1 MAVPDVAAV
10 LDLTDR
16 GRAGIPC
23 GNPAVRCITA
33 PARRYD
39 DAMATDPSALR
50 ALAHDLGVST
60 RYWGW
65 DGTEKDVADSTL
77 HAILAAL
84 GSPLASDEDIAAVRA
99 RRERAPWERTLPPVT
114 VMREDRASSVPVHV
128 DHGTPVSV
136 HVLLE
141 EGGRVDLVQGEDHT
155 PAHDLDGTLR
165 GRARFLLPEG
175 LPLGW
180 HRLVAE
186 TAAGPAEADLVVT
199 PARLTVHEQYAAR
212 RAFGVQAQ
220 LYSVRSE
227 RSWGIGDLADM
238 RDLAAITG
246 ARHGADFLL
255 VNPLHA
261 SYPTPP
267 VEPSPYL
274 PVTRRFTAPLYL
286 RVEEVPEHRSLTEV
300 ARQKVELLRGTVAD
314 RNTRGDRLERDAV
327 LSAKLEALEEL
338 FAVPL
343 TAGRAALLD
352 AYRAREGQGLED
364 FALWSAIA
372 ESVRGTPG
380 ETVLQHLDEAVLEQA
395 RTELAERIEF
405 HVRVQWWLDEQMAAA
420 QAASREAGM
429 RIGIMHDLAVGVE
442 QVGADSWALQDVLAR
457 GATVG
462 APADQYNQQGQ
473 NWSQPP
479 WHPERLREA
488 SYRPWRDMLRTLM
501 RHAGALR
508 IDHVL
513 GLFRLWW
520 IPEGHRAADG
530 AYVSYDHEAMIGI
543 LALEAQ
549 RSGTLV
555 VGEDLG
561 TFEPWVRDYL
571 VDRGIMGTS
580 ILWFEYDGEGKPLRA
595 EDYRTL
601 CMASVNTHDLPPT
614 AGYLAG
620 DHVTLRHELGLLE
633 RPLEEELATDAAGRE
648 EVLDVL
654 RAEGL
659 LAPGPA
665 GDVEETVIAL
675 HRHLARTPSMLLG
688 VSLVDCVGERRIQ
701 NQPGTDEE
709 YPNWRIP
716 LADPAGRP
724 VGLDEIATDPRTARL
739 LAAVREG
746 IGGR

>member
-1 MAVPDVAAV
+1 MSPDS
-10 LDLTDR
+10 
-16 GRAGIPC
+16 
-23 GNPAVRCITA
+23 
-33 PARRYD
+33 
-39 DAMATDPSALR
+39 SALR
-50 ALAHDLGVST
+50 DLARDLGVST
-60 RYWGW
+60 QYWGW
-65 DGTEKDVADSTL
+65 DGTLKNVADDTL
-77 HAILAAL
+77 HAILTAL
-84 GSPLASDEDIAAVRA
+84 GAPVASDEDIAAVR
-99 RRERAPWERTLPPVT
+99 REQERAPWARTLPPVT
-114 VMREDRASSVPVHV
+114 VLREDAATTVPVHV
-128 DHGTPVSV
+128 DHGTAVRAQL
-136 HVLLE
+136 LLE
-141 EGGRVDLVQGEDHT
+141 DGGRRELAQAEDHT
-155 PAHDLDGTLR
+155 APFDLDGTLR
-165 GRARFLLPEG
+165 GRARFHLPAG

-186 TAAGPAEADLVVT
+186 TAQGPCEADVVVT
-199 PARLTVHEQYAAR
+199 PARVRVHQEYAAK
-212 RAFGVQAQ
+212 RAFGLQAQ
-220 LYSVRSE
+220 LYSVRSQ

-238 RDLAAITG
+238 RDLAAISG

-274 PVTRRFTAPLYL
+274 PVTRRFTSALYL
-286 RVEEVPEHRSLTEV
+286 RIEDVPEYRELTDFS
-300 ARQKVELLRGTVAD
+300 RQRVGLLRGQVSGWND
-314 RNTRGDRLERDAV
+314 RVDRLERDEV
-327 LSAKLEALEEL
+327 LAAKLQALEEL

-343 TAGRAALLD
+343 SAGRRALLD

-372 ESVRGTPG
+372 ESVRGTA
-380 ETVLQHLDEAVLEQA
+380 DEACLQDLDHTTLEQA
-395 RTELAERIEF
+395 RRELSERIDF
-405 HVRVQWWLDEQMAAA
+405 HIWTQWLLDEQLSAA
-420 QAASREAGM
+420 QTAARDAGM

-442 QVGADSWALQDVLAR
+442 QIGADSWRLRHVLAA
-457 GATVG
+457 GAAVG

-473 NWSQPP
+473 NWHQPP
-479 WHPERLREA
+479 WHPQHLREA
-488 SYRPWRDMLRTLM
+488 GYRPWRDMLRTLM

-520 IPEGHRAADG
+520 IPEGHEAADG

-543 LALEAQ
+543 LVLEAQ

-571 VDRGIMGTS
+571 VDRGILGTS
-580 ILWFEYDGEGKPLRA
+580 ILWFEHDEKGDPLPA
-595 EDYRTL
+595 EDYRSL

-620 DHVTLRHELGLLE
+620 DHVALRHELGLLE
-633 RPLEEELATDAAGRE
+633 RDLAEELVADAAGRE
-648 EVLDVL
+648 QVLDVL
-654 RAEGL
+654 RRDGL
-659 LAPGPA
+659 LAA
-665 GDVEETVIAL
+665 GGAGGSDIEQTVLAL
-675 HRHLARTPSMLLG
+675 HRYLARTPSMLLG

-716 LADPAGRP
+716 LADAAGAP
-724 VGLDEIATDPRTARL
+724 VSIDDIATDERTARL

-746 IGGR
+746 LGRG

>member
-1 MAVPDVAAV
+1 MAPDS
-10 LDLTDR
+10 
-16 GRAGIPC
+16 
-23 GNPAVRCITA
+23 
-33 PARRYD
+33 
-39 DAMATDPSALR
+39 SALR
-50 ALAHDLGVST
+50 DLAHDLGVST

-65 DGTEKDVADSTL
+65 DGAEKDVADTTL

-84 GSPLASDEDIAAVRA
+84 GTPVAADEDIAAARA

-114 VMREDRASSVPVHV
+114 VIREDRSASVPVHV
-128 DHGTPVSV
+128 DHGTPVTV

-141 EGGRVDLVQGEDHT
+141 EGGRVDLVQGEDNT
-155 PAHDLDGTLR
+155 PPFDLDGVLR
-165 GRARFLLPEG
+165 GRARFELPEG

-186 TAAGPAEADLVVT
+186 TGAGPAEADLVVT

-238 RDLAAITG
+238 RDLAAITA

-261 SYPTPP
+261 SSPTPP

-274 PVTRRFTAPLYL
+274 PVTRRFTAALYL
-286 RVEEVPEHRSLTEV
+286 RIEDVPEFRSLTDF
-300 ARQKVELLRGTVAD
+300 ARQKVDLLRGTVAE
-314 RNTRGDRLERDAV
+314 RNTRGDRLVRDEV
-327 LSAKLEALEEL
+327 LNAKLAALEEL

-343 TAGRAALLD
+343 TAGRQALLD

-372 ESVRGTPG
+372 GSVRGTPD
-380 ETVLQHLDEAVLEQA
+380 EVQLQHLDEDVLTRA
-395 RTELAERIEF
+395 RTELADRIEF

-420 QAASREAGM
+420 QAAAREAGM

-479 WHPERLREA
+479 WHPEHLREA

-520 IPEGHRAADG
+520 IPEGHEAADG

-561 TFEPWVRDYL
+561 TFEPWVREVL
-571 VDRGIMGTS
+571 VDRGILGTS
-580 ILWFEYDGEGKPLRA
+580 ILWFEYDAQGRPLRA

-633 RPLEEELATDAAGRE
+633 RPLAEELAADAAGRE

-659 LAPGPA
+659 LPPGPVE
-665 GDVEETVIAL
+665 DVEETVIAL

-716 LADPAGRP
+716 LADPEGRP
-724 VGLDEIATDPRTARL
+724 VGLDEIASDPRTARL

-746 IGGR
+746 IAGR

>member
-1 MAVPDVAAV
+1 MND
-10 LDLTDR
+10 
-16 GRAGIPC
+16 AGP
-23 GNPAVRCITA
+23 GP
-33 PARRYD
+33 RRYD
-39 DAMATDPSALR
+39 DAMASDSSALR
-50 ALAHDLGVST
+50 DLAHDLGVST

-65 DGTEKDVADSTL
+65 DGTLKDVSDDTL
-77 HAILAAL
+77 HAVLAAL
-84 GSPLASDEDIAAVRA
+84 GAAAGTEEEIAAVRA
-99 RRERAPWERTLPPVT
+99 RREREPWTRTLPLVT
-114 VMREDRASSVPVHV
+114 VMREDRASSVAVHV
-128 DHGTPVSV
+128 DHGTGVTAQ
-136 HVLLE
+136 VLLE
-141 EGGRVDLVQGEDHT
+141 DGGRVDLAQAEDHT
-155 PAHDLDGTLR
+155 PPYDLDGTLR
-165 GRARFLLPEG
+165 GRARFHLPQG
-175 LPLGW
+175 LALGW
-180 HRLVAE
+180 HRLIAE

-199 PARLTVHEQYAAR
+199 PARLTVHEQYASR

-227 RSWGIGDLADM
+227 RSWGIGDLADL

-286 RVEEVPEHRSLTEV
+286 RIEDVPEYRALPDF
-300 ARQKVELLRGTVAD
+300 ARQRVELLRGTVAE
-314 RNTRGDRLERDAV
+314 RNARGDRLVRDEV
-327 LSAKLEALEEL
+327 LAAKLEALEEL
-338 FAVPL
+338 FVVPL

-352 AYRAREGQGLED
+352 AYREREGKGLAD

-372 ESVRGTPG
+372 ESVRGTPD
-380 ETVLQHLDEAVLEQA
+380 ETLLKHLDEQVLERA
-395 RTELAERIEF
+395 RTELAGRIAF
-405 HVRVQWWLDEQMAAA
+405 HERVQWWLDEQMAAA
-420 QAASREAGM
+420 QAASRDAGM

-479 WHPERLREA
+479 WHPEHLREA

-520 IPEGHRAADG
+520 IPEGHEAADG

-561 TFEPWVRDYL
+561 TFEPWVREVL
-571 VDRGIMGTS
+571 VDRGILGTS
-580 ILWFEYDGEGKPLRA
+580 ILWFEYDGEGRPLRA

-633 RPLEEELATDAAGRE
+633 RPLEEELAADAAGRE
-648 EVLDVL
+648 QVLDVL
-654 RAEGL
+654 RGEGL
-659 LAPGPA
+659 LAAGPA
-665 GDVEETVIAL
+665 EDVEETVLAL
-675 HRHLARTPSMLLG
+675 HRHLARTPSMLLA

-716 LADPAGRP
+716 LADPTGRP
-724 VGLDEIATDPRTARL
+724 VGLDEIASDARTARL

-746 IGGR
+746 ISRR

>member
-1 MAVPDVAAV
+1 MAPDS
-10 LDLTDR
+10 
-16 GRAGIPC
+16 
-23 GNPAVRCITA
+23 
-33 PARRYD
+33 
-39 DAMATDPSALR
+39 SALR
-50 ALAHDLGVST
+50 DLAHDLGVST

-65 DGTEKDVADSTL
+65 DGAEKDVADTTL

-84 GSPLASDEDIAAVRA
+84 GTPVAADEDIAAARA

-114 VMREDRASSVPVHV
+114 VMREDRSASVPVHV
-128 DHGTPVSV
+128 DHGTPVTV

-141 EGGRVDLVQGEDHT
+141 EGGRVDLVQGEDNTT
-155 PAHDLDGTLR
+155 PFDLDGVLR
-165 GRARFLLPEG
+165 GRARFELPEG

-186 TAAGPAEADLVVT
+186 TGAGPAEADLVVT

-238 RDLAAITG
+238 RDLAAITA

-261 SYPTPP
+261 SSPTPP

-274 PVTRRFTAPLYL
+274 PVTRRFTAALYL
-286 RVEEVPEHRSLTEV
+286 RIEDVPEFRSLTDF
-300 ARQKVELLRGTVAD
+300 ARQKVDLLRGTVAE
-314 RNTRGDRLERDAV
+314 RNTRGDRLVRDEV
-327 LSAKLEALEEL
+327 LNAKLAALEEL

-343 TAGRAALLD
+343 TAGRQALLD

-372 ESVRGTPG
+372 GSVRGTPD
-380 ETVLQHLDEAVLEQA
+380 EVQLQHLDEDVLTRA
-395 RTELAERIEF
+395 RTELADRIEF

-420 QAASREAGM
+420 QAAAREAGM

-479 WHPERLREA
+479 WHPEHLREA

-520 IPEGHRAADG
+520 IPEGHEAADG

-561 TFEPWVRDYL
+561 TFEPWVREVL
-571 VDRGIMGTS
+571 VDRGILGTS
-580 ILWFEYDGEGKPLRA
+580 ILWFEYDAQGRPLRA

-633 RPLEEELATDAAGRE
+633 RPLAEELAADAAGRE

-659 LAPGPA
+659 LPPGPVE
-665 GDVEETVIAL
+665 DVEETVIAL

-716 LADPAGRP
+716 LADPEGRP
-724 VGLDEIATDPRTARL
+724 VGLDEIASDTRTARL

-746 IGGR
+746 IAGR

>member
-1 MAVPDVAAV
+1 
-10 LDLTDR
+10 
-16 GRAGIPC
+16 
-23 GNPAVRCITA
+23 
-33 PARRYD
+33 
-39 DAMATDPSALR
+39 
-50 ALAHDLGVST
+50 
-60 RYWGW
+60 
-65 DGTEKDVADSTL
+65 
-77 HAILAAL
+77 
-84 GSPLASDEDIAAVRA
+84 
-99 RRERAPWERTLPPVT
+99 
-114 VMREDRASSVPVHV
+114 
-128 DHGTPVSV
+128 
-136 HVLLE
+136 
-141 EGGRVDLVQGEDHT
+141 
-155 PAHDLDGTLR
+155 
-165 GRARFLLPEG
+165 
-175 LPLGW
+175 
-180 HRLVAE
+180 
-186 TAAGPAEADLVVT
+186 
-199 PARLTVHEQYAAR
+199 
-212 RAFGVQAQ
+212 VQAQ

-227 RSWGIGDLADM
+227 RSWGIGDLADL

-286 RVEEVPEHRSLTEV
+286 RIEDVPEYRALPDF
-300 ARQKVELLRGTVAD
+300 ARQRVELLRGTVAE
-314 RNTRGDRLERDAV
+314 RNARGDRLVRDEV
-327 LSAKLEALEEL
+327 LAAKLEALEEL
-338 FAVPL
+338 FVVPL

-352 AYRAREGQGLED
+352 AYREREGKGLAD

-372 ESVRGTPG
+372 ESVRGTPD
-380 ETVLQHLDEAVLEQA
+380 ETLLKHLDEQVLERA
-395 RTELAERIEF
+395 RTELAGRIAF
-405 HVRVQWWLDEQMAAA
+405 HERVQWWLDEQMAAA
-420 QAASREAGM
+420 QAASRDAGM

-479 WHPERLREA
+479 WHPEHLREA

-520 IPEGHRAADG
+520 IPEGHEAADG

-561 TFEPWVRDYL
+561 TFEPWVREVL
-571 VDRGIMGTS
+571 VDRGILGTS
-580 ILWFEYDGEGKPLRA
+580 ILWFEYDGEGRPLRA

-633 RPLEEELATDAAGRE
+633 RPLEEELAADAAGRE
-648 EVLDVL
+648 QVLDVL
-654 RAEGL
+654 RGEGL
-659 LAPGPA
+659 LAAGPA
-665 GDVEETVIAL
+665 EDVEETVLAL
-675 HRHLARTPSMLLG
+675 HRHLARTPSMLLA

-716 LADPAGRP
+716 LADPTGRP
-724 VGLDEIATDPRTARL
+724 VGLDEIASDARTARL

-746 IGGR
+746 ISRR

>member
-1 MAVPDVAAV
+1 M
-10 LDLTDR
+10 LRDL
-16 GRAGIPC
+16 
-23 GNPAVRCITA
+23 
-33 PARRYD
+33 AR
-39 DAMATDPSALR
+39 
-50 ALAHDLGVST
+50 DLGVST
-60 RYWGW
+60 QYWGW
-65 DGTEKDVADSTL
+65 DGSRKDVADTTL
-77 HAILAAL
+77 HAILEAL
-84 GSPLASDEDIAAVRA
+84 GAGIRSEEDVATVRA
-99 RRERAPWERTLPPVT
+99 AREREPWARTLPPVT
-114 VMREDRASSVPVHV
+114 VLREDRASTVPVHV
-128 DHGTPVSV
+128 DHGTSV
-136 HVLLE
+136 RLHLRLE
-141 EGGRVDLVQGEDHT
+141 DGGRWDLAQGEDHT
-155 PAHDLDGTLR
+155 PPFDLDGTLR
-165 GRARFLLPEG
+165 GRARFHLPAG

-186 TAAGPAEADLVVT
+186 TEQGVHEADLVVT
-199 PARLTVHEQYAAR
+199 PARLRVHEQYASH
-212 RAFGVQAQ
+212 RAFGLQAQ
-220 LYSVRSE
+220 LYSVRSQ
-227 RSWGIGDLADM
+227 RSWGIGDLGDL
-238 RDLAAITG
+238 RDLAAISA

-255 VNPLHA
+255 LNPLHA
-261 SYPTPP
+261 SYPTAP

-274 PVTRRFTAPLYL
+274 PVTRRFTSALYL
-286 RVEEVPEHRSLTEV
+286 RIEDVPEYRDLPGF
-300 ARQKVELLRGTVAD
+300 ARQRVDLLREGVQGW
-314 RNTRGDRLERDAV
+314 NTRADRLERDAV
-327 LSAKLEALEEL
+327 LSAKMEALEEI

-343 TAGRAALLD
+343 TPGRQALLD
-352 AYRAREGQGLED
+352 AYRRREGQGLED

-372 ESVRGTPG
+372 EHVHGTAE
-380 ETVLQHLDEAVLEQA
+380 ETVLEHLDEPLLARA
-395 RTELAERIEF
+395 RTELADRIEF
-405 HVRVQWWLDEQMAAA
+405 HVRVQWLLDEQMGAA
-420 QAASREAGM
+420 QSAAQDAGM

-442 QVGADSWALQDVLAR
+442 QIGADSWRLREVLAG
-457 GATVG
+457 GAAVG

-473 NWSQPP
+473 NWHQPP
-479 WHPERLREA
+479 WHPERLRDA
-488 SYRPWRDMLRTLM
+488 SYKPWRDMLRTLM

-709 YPNWRIP
+709 YPNWRTP

>member
-1 MAVPDVAAV
+1 MAPDS
-10 LDLTDR
+10 
-16 GRAGIPC
+16 
-23 GNPAVRCITA
+23 
-33 PARRYD
+33 
-39 DAMATDPSALR
+39 SALR
-50 ALAHDLGVST
+50 DLAHDLGVST

-65 DGTEKDVADSTL
+65 DGAEKDVADTTL

-84 GSPLASDEDIAAVRA
+84 GTPVAADEDIAAARA

-114 VMREDRASSVPVHV
+114 VMREDRSASVPVHV
-128 DHGTPVSV
+128 DHGTPVTV

-141 EGGRVDLVQGEDHT
+141 EGGRVDLVQGEDNT
-155 PAHDLDGTLR
+155 PPFDLDGVLR
-165 GRARFLLPEG
+165 GRARFELPEG

-186 TAAGPAEADLVVT
+186 TGAGPAEADLVVT

-238 RDLAAITG
+238 RDLAAITA

-261 SYPTPP
+261 SSPTPP

-274 PVTRRFTAPLYL
+274 PVTRRFTAALYL
-286 RVEEVPEHRSLTEV
+286 RIEDVPEFRSLTDF
-300 ARQKVELLRGTVAD
+300 ARQKVDLLRGTVAE
-314 RNTRGDRLERDAV
+314 RNTRGDRLVRDEV
-327 LSAKLEALEEL
+327 LNAKLAALEEL

-343 TAGRAALLD
+343 TAGRQALLD

-372 ESVRGTPG
+372 GSVRGTPD
-380 ETVLQHLDEAVLEQA
+380 EVQLQHLDEDVLTRA
-395 RTELAERIEF
+395 RTELADRIEF

-420 QAASREAGM
+420 QAAAREAGM

-479 WHPERLREA
+479 WHPEHLREA

-520 IPEGHRAADG
+520 IPEGHEAADG

-561 TFEPWVRDYL
+561 TFEPWAREVL
-571 VDRGIMGTS
+571 VDRGILGTS
-580 ILWFEYDGEGKPLRA
+580 HRWFEYDAQGRPLRA

-633 RPLEEELATDAAGRE
+633 RPLAEELAADAAGRE

-659 LAPGPA
+659 LPPGPVE
-665 GDVEETVIAL
+665 DVEETVIAL

-716 LADPAGRP
+716 LADPEGRP
-724 VGLDEIATDPRTARL
+724 VGLDEIASDPRTARL

-746 IGGR
+746 IAGR

>member
-1 MAVPDVAAV
+1 MASDS
-10 LDLTDR
+10 
-16 GRAGIPC
+16 
-23 GNPAVRCITA
+23 
-33 PARRYD
+33 
-39 DAMATDPSALR
+39 SALR
-50 ALAHDLGVST
+50 DLAHDLGVST

-77 HAILAAL
+77 QAILAAL
-84 GSPLASDEDIAAVRA
+84 GTPVTTDGDIAALRA
-99 RRERAPWERTLPPVT
+99 RREREPWERTLPPVT
-114 VMREDRASSVPVHV
+114 VMREDRSSSVPVHV
-128 DHGTPVSV
+128 DHGSPVTV
-136 HVLLE
+136 HLRLE

-155 PAHDLDGTLR
+155 PPFDLEGTLR

-186 TAAGPAEADLVVT
+186 TATGPAEADLVVT
-199 PARLTVHEQYAAR
+199 PARLTVHEQYASR

-274 PVTRRFTAPLYL
+274 PVTRRFTAALYL
-286 RVEEVPEHRSLTEV
+286 RIEDVPEFRALPEH
-300 ARQKVELLRGTVAD
+300 ARQRIALLRGTVSA
-314 RNTRGDRLERDAV
+314 RNTHGDRLVRDEV
-327 LSAKLEALEEL
+327 LTAKLEALEEL
-338 FAVPL
+338 FAMPL
-343 TAGRAALLD
+343 TAGRHALLD
-352 AYRAREGQGLED
+352 AYRAREGQGLAD
-364 FALWSAIA
+364 FALWSALA
-372 ESVRGTPG
+372 ESVRGTAD
-380 ETVLQHLDEAVLEQA
+380 EELLQHLDEATLERA
-395 RTELAERIEF
+395 RAELAERIEF

-420 QAASREAGM
+420 QAAAREAGM

-479 WHPERLREA
+479 WHPEHLREA

-520 IPEGHRAADG
+520 IPEGHEAADG

-561 TFEPWVRDYL
+561 TFEPWVREVL
-571 VDRGIMGTS
+571 VDRGILGTS
-580 ILWFEYDGEGKPLRA
+580 ILWFEHDAAGRPLRA

-633 RPLEEELATDAAGRE
+633 RPLAEELAEDAAGRD

-654 RAEGL
+654 RGEGL
-659 LAPGPA
+659 LPAGPA
-665 GDVEETVIAL
+665 EDVEQTVIAL

-716 LADPAGRP
+716 LADAEGRP
-724 VGLDEIATDPRTARL
+724 VGLDEIATDPRAARL

-746 IGGR
+746 ISRR

>member
-1 MAVPDVAAV
+1 MASDS
-10 LDLTDR
+10 
-16 GRAGIPC
+16 
-23 GNPAVRCITA
+23 
-33 PARRYD
+33 
-39 DAMATDPSALR
+39 SALR
-50 ALAHDLGVST
+50 DLAHDLGVST

-77 HAILAAL
+77 QAILAAL
-84 GSPLASDEDIAAVRA
+84 GTPVTTDGDIAALRA
-99 RRERAPWERTLPPVT
+99 RREREPWERTLPPVT
-114 VMREDRASSVPVHV
+114 VMREDRSSSVPVHV
-128 DHGTPVSV
+128 DHGSPVTV
-136 HVLLE
+136 HLRLE

-155 PAHDLDGTLR
+155 PPFDLEGTLR

-186 TAAGPAEADLVVT
+186 TATGPAEADLVVT
-199 PARLTVHEQYAAR
+199 PARLTVHEQYASR

-274 PVTRRFTAPLYL
+274 PVTRRFTAALYL
-286 RVEEVPEHRSLTEV
+286 RIEDVPEFRALPEH
-300 ARQKVELLRGTVAD
+300 ARQRIALLRGTVSG
-314 RNTRGDRLERDAV
+314 RNTHGDRLVRDEV
-327 LSAKLEALEEL
+327 LTAKLEALEEL
-338 FAVPL
+338 FAMPL

-352 AYRAREGQGLED
+352 AYRAREGQGLAD
-364 FALWSAIA
+364 FALWSALA
-372 ESVRGTPG
+372 ESVRGTAD
-380 ETVLQHLDEAVLEQA
+380 EELLQHLDEATLERA
-395 RTELAERIEF
+395 RAELAERIEF

-420 QAASREAGM
+420 QAAAREAGM

-479 WHPERLREA
+479 WHPEHLREA

-520 IPEGHRAADG
+520 IPEGHEAADG

-561 TFEPWVRDYL
+561 TFEPWVREVL
-571 VDRGIMGTS
+571 VDRGILGTS
-580 ILWFEYDGEGKPLRA
+580 ILWFEHDAAGRPLRA

-633 RPLEEELATDAAGRE
+633 RPLAEELAEDAAGRD

-654 RAEGL
+654 RGEGL
-659 LAPGPA
+659 LPAGPA
-665 GDVEETVIAL
+665 EDVEQTVIAL

-716 LADPAGRP
+716 LADAEGRP
-724 VGLDEIATDPRTARL
+724 VGLDEIATDPRAARL

-746 IGGR
+746 ISRR

>member
-1 MAVPDVAAV
+1 MAPDS
-10 LDLTDR
+10 
-16 GRAGIPC
+16 
-23 GNPAVRCITA
+23 
-33 PARRYD
+33 
-39 DAMATDPSALR
+39 SALR
-50 ALAHDLGVST
+50 DLAHDLGVST

-65 DGTEKDVADSTL
+65 DGAEKDVADTTL

-84 GSPLASDEDIAAVRA
+84 GTPVAADEDIAAARA

-114 VMREDRASSVPVHV
+114 VMREDRSASVPVHV
-128 DHGTPVSV
+128 DHGTPVTV

-141 EGGRVDLVQGEDHT
+141 EGGRVDLVQGEDNT
-155 PAHDLDGTLR
+155 PPFDLDGVLR
-165 GRARFLLPEG
+165 GRARFELPEG

-186 TAAGPAEADLVVT
+186 TGAGPAEADLVVT

-238 RDLAAITG
+238 RDLAAITA

-261 SYPTPP
+261 SSPTPP

-274 PVTRRFTAPLYL
+274 PVTRRFTAALYL
-286 RVEEVPEHRSLTEV
+286 RIEDVPEFRSLTDF
-300 ARQKVELLRGTVAD
+300 ARQKVDLLRGTVAE
-314 RNTRGDRLERDAV
+314 RNTRGDRLVRDEV
-327 LSAKLEALEEL
+327 LNAKLAALEEL

-343 TAGRAALLD
+343 TAGRQALLD

-372 ESVRGTPG
+372 GSVRGTPD
-380 ETVLQHLDEAVLEQA
+380 EVQLQHLDEDVLTRA
-395 RTELAERIEF
+395 RTELADRIEF

-420 QAASREAGM
+420 QAAAREAGM

-479 WHPERLREA
+479 WHPEHLREA

-520 IPEGHRAADG
+520 IPEGHEAADG

-561 TFEPWVRDYL
+561 TFEPWAREVL
-571 VDRGIMGTS
+571 VDRGILGTS
-580 ILWFEYDGEGKPLRA
+580 ILWFEYDAQGRPLRA

-633 RPLEEELATDAAGRE
+633 RPLAEELAADAAGRE

-659 LAPGPA
+659 LPPGPVE
-665 GDVEETVIAL
+665 DVEETVIAL

-716 LADPAGRP
+716 LADPEGRP
-724 VGLDEIATDPRTARL
+724 VGLDEIASDPRTARL

-746 IGGR
+746 IAGR

>member
-1 MAVPDVAAV
+1 MAPDS
-10 LDLTDR
+10 
-16 GRAGIPC
+16 
-23 GNPAVRCITA
+23 
-33 PARRYD
+33 
-39 DAMATDPSALR
+39 SALR
-50 ALAHDLGVST
+50 DLAHDLGVST

-65 DGTEKDVADSTL
+65 DGAEKDVADTTL

-84 GSPLASDEDIAAVRA
+84 GTPVAADEDIAAARA

-114 VMREDRASSVPVHV
+114 VMREDRSASVPVHV
-128 DHGTPVSV
+128 DHGTPVTV

-141 EGGRVDLVQGEDHT
+141 EGGRVDLVQGEDNT
-155 PAHDLDGTLR
+155 PPFDLDGVLR
-165 GRARFLLPEG
+165 GRARFELPEG

-186 TAAGPAEADLVVT
+186 TGAGPAEADLVVT

-238 RDLAAITG
+238 RDLAAITA

-261 SYPTPP
+261 SSPTPP

-274 PVTRRFTAPLYL
+274 PVTRRFTAALYL
-286 RVEEVPEHRSLTEV
+286 RIEDVPEFRSLTDF
-300 ARQKVELLRGTVAD
+300 ARQKVDLLRGTVAE
-314 RNTRGDRLERDAV
+314 RNTRGDRLVRDEV
-327 LSAKLEALEEL
+327 LNAKLAALEEL

-343 TAGRAALLD
+343 TAGRQALLD

-372 ESVRGTPG
+372 GSVRGTPD
-380 ETVLQHLDEAVLEQA
+380 EVQLQHLDEDVLTRA
-395 RTELAERIEF
+395 RTELADRIEF

-420 QAASREAGM
+420 QAAAREAGM

-479 WHPERLREA
+479 WHPEHLREA

-520 IPEGHRAADG
+520 IPEGHEAADG

-561 TFEPWVRDYL
+561 TFEPWVREVL
-571 VDRGIMGTS
+571 VDRGILGTS
-580 ILWFEYDGEGKPLRA
+580 ILWFEYDAQGRPLRA

-633 RPLEEELATDAAGRE
+633 RPLADELAADAAGRE

-659 LAPGPA
+659 LQPGPVE
-665 GDVEETVIAL
+665 DVEETVIAL

-716 LADPAGRP
+716 LADPEGRP
-724 VGLDEIATDPRTARL
+724 VGLDEIASDPRTARL

-746 IGGR
+746 IAGR

>member
-1 MAVPDVAAV
+1 MAPDS
-10 LDLTDR
+10 
-16 GRAGIPC
+16 
-23 GNPAVRCITA
+23 
-33 PARRYD
+33 
-39 DAMATDPSALR
+39 SALR
-50 ALAHDLGVST
+50 DLAHDLGVST

-65 DGTEKDVADSTL
+65 DGAEKDVADTTL

-84 GSPLASDEDIAAVRA
+84 GTPVAADEDIAAARA

-114 VMREDRASSVPVHV
+114 VMREDRSASVPVHV
-128 DHGTPVSV
+128 DHGTPVTV

-141 EGGRVDLVQGEDHT
+141 EGGRVDLVQGEDNT
-155 PAHDLDGTLR
+155 PPFDLDGVLR
-165 GRARFLLPEG
+165 GRARFELPEG

-186 TAAGPAEADLVVT
+186 TGAGPAEADLVVT

-238 RDLAAITG
+238 RDLAAITA

-261 SYPTPP
+261 SSPTPP

-274 PVTRRFTAPLYL
+274 PVTRRFTAALYL
-286 RVEEVPEHRSLTEV
+286 RIEDVPEFRSLTDF
-300 ARQKVELLRGTVAD
+300 ARQKVDLLRGTVAE
-314 RNTRGDRLERDAV
+314 RNTRGDRLVRDEV
-327 LSAKLEALEEL
+327 LNAKLAALEEL

-343 TAGRAALLD
+343 TAGRQALLD

-372 ESVRGTPG
+372 ESVRGTPD
-380 ETVLQHLDEAVLEQA
+380 EVQLQHLDEDVLTRA
-395 RTELAERIEF
+395 RTELADRIEF

-420 QAASREAGM
+420 QAAAREAGM

-479 WHPERLREA
+479 WHPEHLREA

-520 IPEGHRAADG
+520 IPEGHEAADG

-561 TFEPWVRDYL
+561 TFEPWVREVL
-571 VDRGIMGTS
+571 VDRGILGTS
-580 ILWFEYDGEGKPLRA
+580 ILWFEYDAQGRPLRA

-633 RPLEEELATDAAGRE
+633 RPLAEELAADAAGRE

-659 LAPGPA
+659 LPPGPVE
-665 GDVEETVIAL
+665 DVEETVIAL

-716 LADPAGRP
+716 LADPEGRP
-724 VGLDEIATDPRTARL
+724 VGLDEIASDPRTARL

-746 IGGR
+746 IAGR

>member
-1 MAVPDVAAV
+1 V
-10 LDLTDR
+10 
-16 GRAGIPC
+16 
-23 GNPAVRCITA
+23 
-33 PARRYD
+33 
-39 DAMATDPSALR
+39 
-50 ALAHDLGVST
+50 
-60 RYWGW
+60 
-65 DGTEKDVADSTL
+65 
-77 HAILAAL
+77 HA
-84 GSPLASDEDIAAVRA
+84 E
-99 RRERAPWERTLPPVT
+99 
-114 VMREDRASSVPVHV
+114 
-128 DHGTPVSV
+128 
-136 HVLLE
+136 
-141 EGGRVDLVQGEDHT
+141 
-155 PAHDLDGTLR
+155 
-165 GRARFLLPEG
+165 
-175 LPLGW
+175 
-180 HRLVAE
+180 
-186 TAAGPAEADLVVT
+186 
-199 PARLTVHEQYAAR
+199 YAAR
-212 RAFGVQAQ
+212 RAFGIQAQ

-238 RDLAAITG
+238 RDLAAISG

-274 PVTRRFTAPLYL
+274 PVTRRFTSALYL
-286 RVEEVPEHRSLTEV
+286 RIEDVPEHRELSDF
-300 ARQKVELLRGTVAD
+300 ARQRVSLLREGVSDWND
-314 RNTRGDRLERDAV
+314 RVDRLERDEV
-327 LSAKLEALEEL
+327 LTAKLQALEEL

-343 TAGRAALLD
+343 TAGRRALLD

-372 ESVRGTPG
+372 ESVRGTAD
-380 ETVLQHLDEAVLEQA
+380 EACLQNLDEATLEQA
-395 RTELAERIEF
+395 RRELSGRIDF
-405 HVRVQWWLDEQMAAA
+405 HVWTQWLLDEQMSAA
-420 QAASREAGM
+420 QTAARDAGM

-442 QVGADSWALQDVLAR
+442 QIGADSWRLRNVLAA
-457 GATVG
+457 GVGVG

-473 NWSQPP
+473 NWHQPP
-479 WHPERLREA
+479 WHPERLRDA
-488 SYRPWRDMLRTLM
+488 AYRPWRDMLRTLM

-520 IPEGHRAADG
+520 IPEGHGAADG

-543 LALEAQ
+543 LVLEAQ
-549 RSGTLV
+549 RSNTLV

-571 VDRGIMGTS
+571 VDRGILGTS
-580 ILWFEYDGEGKPLRA
+580 ILWFEYDGEGRPLRA

-620 DHVTLRHELGLLE
+620 DHVALRHELGLLE
-633 RPLEEELATDAAGRE
+633 RDLAEELEADATGRE
-648 EVLDVL
+648 QVLDVL
-654 RAEGL
+654 RGEGL
-659 LAPGPA
+659 LAPGA
-665 GDVEETVIAL
+665 DIEQTVLAL

-716 LADPAGRP
+716 LADADGTP
-724 VGLDEIATDPRTARL
+724 VSIDDIATDERTARL

-746 IGGR
+746 ISSR

>member
-1 MAVPDVAAV
+1 MASDS
-10 LDLTDR
+10 
-16 GRAGIPC
+16 
-23 GNPAVRCITA
+23 
-33 PARRYD
+33 
-39 DAMATDPSALR
+39 SALR
-50 ALAHDLGVST
+50 DLAHDLGVST

-65 DGTEKDVADSTL
+65 DGTEKDVADTTL
-77 HAILAAL
+77 HAILDAL
-84 GSPLASDEDIAAVRA
+84 GTPVESDEDIAAVRA
-99 RRERAPWERTLPPVT
+99 LRERAPWERTLPPVT
-114 VMREDRASSVPVHV
+114 VMREDRPSSVPVHV
-128 DHGTPVSV
+128 DHGTSVTV

-141 EGGRVDLVQGEDHT
+141 DGGRVDLAQGEDNT
-155 PAHDLDGTLR
+155 PPFDLDGTLR
-165 GRARFLLPEG
+165 GRARFELPEG

-186 TAAGPAEADLVVT
+186 TGAGPAEADLVVT

-274 PVTRRFTAPLYL
+274 PVTRRFTAALYL
-286 RVEEVPEHRSLTEV
+286 RIEDVPEHRSLTDF

-314 RNTRGDRLERDAV
+314 RNTRGDRLVRDEV
-327 LSAKLEALEEL
+327 LDAKLAALEEL

-343 TAGRAALLD
+343 TAGRQALLD

-372 ESVRGTPG
+372 ESVRGTPD
-380 ETVLQHLDEAVLEQA
+380 EVLLQHLDQDVLDRA

-420 QAASREAGM
+420 QAAAREAGM

-479 WHPERLREA
+479 WHPEHLREA

-520 IPEGHRAADG
+520 IPERHEAADG

-561 TFEPWVRDYL
+561 TFEPWVREVL
-571 VDRGIMGTS
+571 VDRGILGTS
-580 ILWFEYDGEGKPLRA
+580 ILWFEYDGQGRPLRA

-633 RPLEEELATDAAGRE
+633 RPLAEELAADAAGRE

-659 LAPGPA
+659 LPPRPA
-665 GDVEETVIAL
+665 EGSTGVECGEDVEETVIAL

-716 LADPAGRP
+716 LADPSGRP
-724 VGLDEIATDPRTARL
+724 VGLDEIATDPRTERL

-746 IGGR
+746 IAGR

>member
-1 MAVPDVAAV
+1 MAPDS
-10 LDLTDR
+10 
-16 GRAGIPC
+16 
-23 GNPAVRCITA
+23 
-33 PARRYD
+33 
-39 DAMATDPSALR
+39 SALR

-65 DGTEKDVADSTL
+65 DGTEKDVADTTV

-84 GSPLASDEDIAAVRA
+84 GVSARTEEDIATVRA
-99 RRERAPWERTLPPVT
+99 RRERDPWERTLPPVT
-114 VMREDRASSVPVHV
+114 VMREDRTASVAVHV
-128 DHGTPVSV
+128 DHGSPVAV

-141 EGGRVDLVQGEDHT
+141 NGGRVELAQVEDNT
-155 PAHDLDGTLR
+155 PPVDLDGTLR
-165 GRARFLLPEG
+165 GRARFQLSAG

-186 TAAGPAEADLVVT
+186 TESGPAEADLVVT
-199 PARLTVHEQYAAR
+199 PARLTVHEQYASR

-227 RSWGIGDLADM
+227 RSWGLGDLADM

-274 PVTRRFTAPLYL
+274 PVTRRFTAALYL
-286 RVEEVPEHRSLTEV
+286 RIEDVPEYRGLPDF
-300 ARQKVELLRGTVAD
+300 ARQKVDLLRGTVAE
-314 RNTRGDRLERDAV
+314 RNSHGDRLVRDEV
-327 LSAKLEALEEL
+327 LGAKLEALEEL

-343 TAGRAALLD
+343 TAGREALLD

-372 ESVRGTPG
+372 ESVRGTTD
-380 ETVLQHLDEAVLEQA
+380 EALLQRLDEPVLERA

-420 QAASREAGM
+420 QAAAREAGM

-442 QVGADSWALQDVLAR
+442 QVGADSWALQDVLVR

-479 WHPERLREA
+479 WHPEHLREA

-520 IPEGHRAADG
+520 IPEGNEAADG

-561 TFEPWVRDYL
+561 TFEPWVRKHL
-571 VDRGIMGTS
+571 VDRGILGTS
-580 ILWFEYDGEGKPLRA
+580 ILWFEDDADGRPLRA

-601 CMASVNTHDLPPT
+601 CMASVTTHDLPPT

-620 DHVTLRHELGLLE
+620 DHVTLRHDLGLLE
-633 RPLEEELATDAAGRE
+633 RPLDEELAADAAGRE

-659 LAPGPA
+659 LASGPA
-665 GDVEETVIAL
+665 DDVEETVLAL

-716 LADPAGRP
+716 LADPSGRP
-724 VGLDEIATDPRTARL
+724 VGLDEIATDARTARL

-746 IGGR
+746 IAGG

>member
-1 MAVPDVAAV
+1 MSSDS
-10 LDLTDR
+10 
-16 GRAGIPC
+16 
-23 GNPAVRCITA
+23 
-33 PARRYD
+33 
-39 DAMATDPSALR
+39 SALR
-50 ALAHDLGVST
+50 DLARDLGVST
-60 RYWGW
+60 QYWGW
-65 DGTEKDVADSTL
+65 DGTLKDVADPTL
-77 HAILAAL
+77 HAVLAAL
-84 GSPLASDEDIAAVRA
+84 GAPVSSHEDIAAVRA
-99 RRERAPWERTLPPVT
+99 ERERRPWTRTLPPVT
-114 VMREDRASSVPVHV
+114 VMREDRDSSVPVQV
-128 DHGTPVSV
+128 EHGTSV
-136 HVLLE
+136 AMHVRLE
-141 EGGRVDLVQGEDHT
+141 EGGRVDLAQGEDFT
-155 PAHDLDGTLR
+155 PPYELEGTLR
-165 GRARFLLPEG
+165 GRARFHLPAG

-186 TAAGPAEADLVVT
+186 TSAGPVEADLVVT
-199 PARLTVHEQYAAR
+199 PARLTVHEQYAAK
-212 RAFGVQAQ
+212 RAFGLQAQ

-238 RDLAAITG
+238 RDLAAISG

-274 PVTRRFTAPLYL
+274 PVTRRFPGALYL
-286 RVEEVPEHRSLTEV
+286 RIEDVPEFRELPEFS
-300 ARQKVELLRGTVAD
+300 RQKVELLRGEVAD
-314 RNTRGDRLERDAV
+314 WNTRTDRLERDAV
-327 LSAKLEALEEL
+327 LRAKLSALEEL
-338 FAVPL
+338 VAVPL
-343 TAGRAALLD
+343 TAGRQALLD

-372 ESVRGTPG
+372 EAVRGTPD
-380 ETVLQHLDEAVLEQA
+380 ETVLEDLDPATLERA
-395 RTELAERIEF
+395 RTELANRIEF
-405 HVRVQWWLDEQMAAA
+405 HVRVQWWMDEQLGAA
-420 QAASREAGM
+420 QAAARDAGM

-442 QVGADSWALQDVLAR
+442 QIGADSWALRDVLAG
-457 GATVG
+457 GAAVG

-473 NWSQPP
+473 NWHQPP
-479 WHPERLREA
+479 WHPEHLREA

-520 IPEGHRAADG
+520 IPEGHEAADG

-549 RSGTLV
+549 RSGTLI

-580 ILWFEYDGEGKPLRA
+580 ILWFEYDGEGRPLRA

-633 RPLEEELATDAAGRE
+633 RSLEEEHAADAAGRE
-648 EVLDVL
+648 QVLDVL
-654 RAEGL
+654 RGEGL
-659 LAPGPA
+659 LAEGA
-665 GDVEETVIAL
+665 DIEETVIAL
-675 HRHLARTPSMLLG
+675 HRHLSRTPSMLLG
-688 VSLVDCVGERRIQ
+688 VSLVDCVGEHRIQ

-716 LADPAGRP
+716 LADAEGRP
-724 VGLDEIATDPRTARL
+724 VSIDGIAADPRTARL

-746 IGGR
+746 IGG

>member
-1 MAVPDVAAV
+1 MRRRRAQTRAA
-10 LDLTDR
+10 TDGPGGSTGPP
-16 GRAGIPC
+16 GRYAYHMSP
-23 GNPAVRCITA
+23 
-33 PARRYD
+33 
-39 DAMATDPSALR
+39 DPSALR
-50 ALAHDLGVST
+50 VLARDLGVST
-60 RYWGW
+60 QYWGW
-65 DGTEKDVADSTL
+65 DGTLKDVGDDTL

-84 GSPLASDEDIAAVRA
+84 GAPVNSDQDVAAVR
-99 RRERAPWERTLPPVT
+99 RERERAPWARTLPPVT
-114 VMREDRASSVPVHV
+114 VLREDIATTVPVHV
-128 DHGTPVSV
+128 AHGTTVSA
-136 HVLLE
+136 HLLLE
-141 EGGRVDLVQGEDHT
+141 DGGRRDLAQAEDHT
-155 PAHDLDGTLR
+155 APFDLDGSLR
-165 GRARFLLPEG
+165 GRARFHLPAG

-180 HRLVAE
+180 HRLVAR
-186 TAAGPAEADLVVT
+186 TAQGVSEADVVVT
-199 PARLTVHEQYAAR
+199 PARVTVHEQFAAK
-212 RAFGVQAQ
+212 RAFGLQAQ
-220 LYSVRSE
+220 LYSIRSQ
-227 RSWGIGDLADM
+227 RSWGIGDLADL
-238 RDLAAITG
+238 RDLAAISG

-274 PVTRRFTAPLYL
+274 PVTRRFTSALYL
-286 RVEEVPEHRSLTEV
+286 RIEDVAEHRELSDV
-300 ARQKVELLRGTVAD
+300 ARQRVRLLREQQSGWND
-314 RNTRGDRLERDAV
+314 RVDRLERDEV
-327 LSAKLEALEEL
+327 LAAKLQALEEL

-343 TAGRAALLD
+343 TAGRQALLD
-352 AYRAREGQGLED
+352 VYRAREGQGLED

-372 ESVRGTPG
+372 ESVRGTND
-380 ETVLQHLDEAVLEQA
+380 EAALQDLDESTLEQA
-395 RTELAERIEF
+395 RGELSERIDF
-405 HVRVQWWLDEQMAAA
+405 HVWTQWLLDEQMSAA
-420 QAASREAGM
+420 QAAARDAGM

-442 QVGADSWALQDVLAR
+442 QIGADSWRLRHVLAD
-457 GATVG
+457 GAGVG

-473 NWSQPP
+473 NWHQPP
-479 WHPERLREA
+479 WHPEQLREA

-520 IPEGHRAADG
+520 IPEGQEAADG

-543 LALEAQ
+543 LVLEAQ

-571 VDRGIMGTS
+571 SGRGILGTS
-580 ILWFEYDGEGKPLRA
+580 ILWFEDDSEGTPLQA

-620 DHVTLRHELGLLE
+620 DHVALRHELGLLE
-633 RPLEEELATDAAGRE
+633 RDLGEELDADAAGRE
-648 EVLDVL
+648 QVLDLL
-654 RAEGL
+654 REEGL
-659 LAPGPA
+659 LEARGE
-665 GDVEETVIAL
+665 EETDIEQTVLAL

-716 LADPAGRP
+716 LADAAGAP
-724 VGLDEIATDPRTARL
+724 VSIDDIATDERTTRL

-746 IGGR
+746 MGRG

>member
-1 MAVPDVAAV
+1 MAPDS
-10 LDLTDR
+10 
-16 GRAGIPC
+16 
-23 GNPAVRCITA
+23 
-33 PARRYD
+33 
-39 DAMATDPSALR
+39 SALR
-50 ALAHDLGVST
+50 DLAHDLGVST

-65 DGTEKDVADSTL
+65 DGAEKDVADTTL

-84 GSPLASDEDIAAVRA
+84 GTPVAADEDIAAARA

-114 VMREDRASSVPVHV
+114 VMREDRSASVPVHV
-128 DHGTPVSV
+128 DHGTPVTV

-141 EGGRVDLVQGEDHT
+141 EGGRVDLVQGEDNT
-155 PAHDLDGTLR
+155 PPFDLDGVLR
-165 GRARFLLPEG
+165 GRARFELPEG

-186 TAAGPAEADLVVT
+186 TGAGPAEADLVVT

-238 RDLAAITG
+238 RDLAAITA

-261 SYPTPP
+261 SSPTPP

-274 PVTRRFTAPLYL
+274 PVTRRFTAALYL
-286 RVEEVPEHRSLTEV
+286 RIEDVPEFRSLTDF
-300 ARQKVELLRGTVAD
+300 ARQKVDLLRGTVAE
-314 RNTRGDRLERDAV
+314 RNTRGDRLVRDEV
-327 LSAKLEALEEL
+327 LNAKLAALEEL

-343 TAGRAALLD
+343 TAGRQALLD

-372 ESVRGTPG
+372 GSVRGTPD
-380 ETVLQHLDEAVLEQA
+380 EVQLQHLDEDVLTRA
-395 RTELAERIEF
+395 RTELADRIEF

-420 QAASREAGM
+420 QAAAREAGM

-479 WHPERLREA
+479 WHPEHLREA

-520 IPEGHRAADG
+520 IPEGHEAADG

-561 TFEPWVRDYL
+561 TFEPWVREVL
-571 VDRGIMGTS
+571 VDRGILGTS
-580 ILWFEYDGEGKPLRA
+580 ILWFEYDAQGRPLRA

-633 RPLEEELATDAAGRE
+633 RPLAEELAADAAGRE

-659 LAPGPA
+659 LPPGPVE
-665 GDVEETVIAL
+665 DVEETVIAL

-716 LADPAGRP
+716 LADPEGRP
-724 VGLDEIATDPRTARL
+724 VGLDEIASDPRTARL

-746 IGGR
+746 IAGR